1 MLNRFTKKAEAVLQ
15 SSKRNA
21 EKLGS
26 AYIGSEHLL
35 LGILDTDC
43 VGCKILEDKKV
54 IYKDAYLRLYDMARG
69 NEAKASLENLTPK
82 LKRIVELSHSASKKF
97 GGQLIGSEH
106 LLYALCDDGDSVGAR
121 LLISLGISLHALKGE
136 IATYLDAYAPK
147 QEKQSS
153 SPASML
159 TTYGKNLNA
168 QAKLGKYDPLI
179 GRENEVDRLI
189 QVLSRR
195 TKNNPC
201 LIGEPGVGKTAIVEG
216 LAQKINEGD
225 VPKDL
230 LGRTIMSLDLSS
242 MIAGAKYRGEFEER
256 MRGVMNELRN
266 NPSIILFIDEIHTII
281 GAGAA
286 EGAVDAA
293 NIIKPALSR
302 GQIQLIGATTTSEYR
317 HHIEKDS
324 ALERRFQPV
333 LVEEP
338 SKEKTL
344 DILFGLKT
352 KYEEFHGVKI
362 SDDAIIS
369 AVCLSIRYLND
380 RFLPDKAIDLI
391 DEGCSKIKMEHF
403 SKDDSVKEL
412 EKRIKELSK
421 SKELAVI
428 NEDIEK
434 ATKIKDEVIELK
446 IKLKHLSSAKER
458 SKAEKVP
465 TLTGEHIRQLITQ
478 WTNIPV
484 ARLEKSESKRLST
497 LENALNERVIGQ
509 SEAISIVS
517 SSIKRSRMGLKSH
530 KKPTG
535 SFLFLGPTGVGKTEL
550 AKSIA
555 DVVFGQRDALIRLDM
570 SEYMEK
576 HSVSRLIGA
585 PPGYVGY
592 EEGGILTSQV
602 RSKPYSVILFDEI
615 EKAHRDIYNILLQI
629 FEDGVLTD
637 SQGRHIDFKNTIII
651 LTSNVGAKSIT
662 EPKRLGFSKA
672 EGANEES
679 DLMRGQINDALKN
692 EFNPEFLNR
701 LDEIVIFNKLS
712 LADAEKIT
720 ALMLDEVCSLARDIG
735 IELTF
740 DNDCISHIAK
750 KSYSKQYGARPIR
763 RTITSLLENPLS
775 EKILEGEISSGDSV
789 LVSLEKEDLKFKI
802 MAKK

>member
-1 MLNRFTKKAEAVLQ
+1 MLNRFTKRAEAVLQ
-15 SSKRNA
+15 SAKRNA
-21 EKLGS
+21 ERLGC

-43 VGCKILEDKKV
+43 VGCKILEEKQLNYNDMYKK
-54 IYKDAYLRLYDMARG
+54 LCDMRKNAPVTT
-69 NEAKASLENLTPK
+69 SLDSLTPK
-82 LKRIVELSHSASKKF
+82 LKRIVEQSSSLLQKF
-97 GGQLIGSEH
+97 GGMLIGSEH
-106 LLYALCDDGDSVGAR
+106 LLYALCDDGENVGAKM
-121 LLISLGISLHALKGE
+121 LISSGINLQALKSE
-136 IATYLDAYAPK
+136 ISTYLDSYTQKA
-147 QEKQSS
+147 EKQS
-153 SPASML
+153 ANHTSML
-159 TTYGKNLNA
+159 SSYGKNLNA
-168 QAKLGKYDPLI
+168 LAKIGKYDPLI

-216 LAQKINEGD
+216 LAQKINDGE
-225 VPKDL
+225 VPNDL
-230 LGRTIMSLDLSS
+230 LGKTIISIDLSS

-256 MRGVMNELRN
+256 MRGVMNELKS

-317 HHIEKDS
+317 RHIEKDS
-324 ALERRFQPV
+324 ALERRFQPI
-333 LVEEP
+333 LVKEP

-344 DILFGLKT
+344 DILFGLKS
-352 KYEEFHGVKI
+352 KYEEFHNVKI
-362 SDDAIIS
+362 SDDAIFS
-369 AVCLSIRYLND
+369 AVNLSIRYIND

-391 DEGCSKIKMEHF
+391 DEGCSKIKMRHF
-403 SKDDSVKEL
+403 AKDKEIKEL
-412 EKRIKELSK
+412 ENKIKALSK
-421 SKELAVI
+421 EKENAVI
-428 NEDIEK
+428 RNNIEE
-434 ATKIKDEVIELK
+434 ATRIKDEEIELK
-446 IKLKHLSSAKER
+446 IKLNHLSLASEKQ
-458 SKAEKVP
+458 KASQIP
-465 TLTGEHIRQLITQ
+465 TLTENDIRQLITQ

-484 ARLEKSESKRLST
+484 SRLEKSESNRLLN
-497 LENALNERVIGQ
+497 LEKALNDMVIGQ
-509 SEAISIVS
+509 NEAISTIA

-530 KKPTG
+530 KKPIG

-555 DVVFGQRDALIRLDM
+555 TIIFGQSDALIRIDM

-592 EEGGILTSQV
+592 EEGGILTSLV
-602 RSKPYSVILFDEI
+602 RSKPYSVVLFDEI

-629 FEDGVLTD
+629 FEDGMLTD
-637 SQGRHIDFKNTIII
+637 SQGHHVDFKNTIII

-662 EPKRLGFSKA
+662 EPKRLGFSDGKLD
-672 EGANEES
+672 EEIN
-679 DLMRGQINDALKN
+679 LMKNQINEALKI

-712 LADAEKIT
+712 LDDAEKIT
-720 ALMLDEVCSLARDIG
+720 SLMLDEVCSLACEIG
-735 IELTF
+735 IDLTF
-740 DNDCISHIAK
+740 DKSFIKHIAK
-750 KSYSKQYGARPIR
+750 NSYSKIYGARPIR
-763 RTITSLLENPLS
+763 RAITSLLENPLS
-775 EKILEGEISSGDSV
+775 EKIIDGEISSGDSV
-789 LVSLEKEDLKFKI
+789 IATLENEEVKFKVL
-802 MAKK
+802 AKK